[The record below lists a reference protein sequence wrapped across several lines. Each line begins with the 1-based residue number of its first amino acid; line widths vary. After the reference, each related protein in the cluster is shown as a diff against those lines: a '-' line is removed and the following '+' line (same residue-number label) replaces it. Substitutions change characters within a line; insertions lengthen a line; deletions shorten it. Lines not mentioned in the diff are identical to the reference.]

1 MQLKKAKSQ
10 SGRCTAQAMMILH
23 GLRLVTRFS
32 KNIHSKHTHTHSH
45 TKKSWTSDGLKL
57 YLNIAGQNGKE
68 FSHHRERHIE
78 YTVYVQTQFWTKYNF
93 TVASRTMTTNC
104 KPSLTKGNEQKTTT
118 AIQILL
124 K

>member
-1 MQLKKAKSQ
+1 MYSSSNDDFAWFKVGDKIFKKYTLK
-10 SGRCTAQAMMILH
+10 
-23 GLRLVTRFS
+23 
-32 KNIHSKHTHTHSH
+32 THTHSH